1 MILARFKKVF
11 LGLAITAVVF
21 IVGSLVAT
29 SLLTRNAVFAQR
41 AEKLEAAELFGDTQ
55 QRVLIG
61 SPQTFLPLDAK
72 AFLDGTGDNGAKL
85 LNDSYL
91 REKNIYPV
99 QVKTVEFFRNAII
112 LASILGG
119 ALMLLLWWLGHRS
132 SVKIQRT
139 A

>member
-119 ALMLLLWWLGHRS
+119 ALMFLLWWLGHRS